1 MHLGGLVMELTKKE
15 LGQFLELLDNRNS
28 LMKYGVEYVR
38 GVNNLKQLMPT
49 KADLS
54 SRDLSKFQIV
64 RPGEFVFNHRT
75 SRNGSKFSIAY
86 NDTEES
92 IICTEDY
99 VVFRIKPECKQILNA
114 RWLYMFFN
122 RAEFDRYVITNS
134 WGSSTEFYNWQDICE
149 ILLEIPQIEIQN
161 KYVAVY
167 EAMLANQKSYECGLE
182 DLRTVCDGYFDKL
195 KKDKPILRPV
205 GDYIEKMDTK
215 NCENCY
221 GENSVRGI
229 TNKKEFDNTKAD
241 IKNTDLSKFLVIP
254 PDTFAYN
261 SRTDGRDMLVL
272 ALNREKDSLIV
283 TWNYNAFK
291 IKEEAKNKLNPEYLY
306 AFFKRTEFDR
316 LVRYMSWGSSQ
327 ELFSWESLCE
337 FNRPVP
343 DIEVQNA
350 IAEIN
355 NVYVERKSIN
365 ERLKAQIKDMCPIL
379 IKGSIEEAHA

>member
-1 MHLGGLVMELTKKE
+1 MALTK
-15 LGQFLELLDNRNS
+15 LGKYVEISDLRNS
-28 LMKYGVEYVR
+28 DDKYGSDAVV
-38 GVNNLKQLMPT
+38 GISTQKKMITT
-49 KADLS
+49 KADLDGVKLTS
-54 SRDLSKFQIV
+54 YKLLS
-64 RPGEFVFNHRT
+64 PGHFAYVPDT
-75 SRNGSKFSIAY
+75 SRRGDKMSLCFN
-86 NDTEES
+86 NTEETLLVSS
-92 IICTEDY
+92 IS
-99 VVFRIKPECKQILNA
+99 VVFYITDENELNPDY
-114 RWLYMFFN
+114 LFMFFN
-122 RAEFDRYVITNS
+122 RPEFDRYARFNS
-134 WGSSTEFYNWQDICE
+134 WGSTRETFDWSEMCD
-149 ILLEIPQIEIQN
+149 IEIELPPIDVQK
-161 KYVAVY
+161 KYAAVY
-167 EAMLANQKSYECGLE
+167 ISMLENQRSYERGLE
-182 DLRTVCDGYFDKL
+182 DLRTVCDGYFDRL

-215 NCENCY
+215 NGENCY

-272 ALNREKDSLIV
+272 ALNREKDSVIV

-291 IKEEAKNKLNPEYLY
+291 IKEEAKNKLNSEYLY

-327 ELFSWESLCE
+327 ELFSWDSLCE
-337 FNRPVP
+337 VTIPVP

-355 NVYVERKSIN
+355 NVYIERKSIN

-379 IKGSIEEAHA
+379 IKGSIEEARA